1 MRCAAEGRFAHPD
14 NHKAY
19 VDCVPD
25 VEGNVLQAHVGSC
38 RDGVFHP
45 DLKKCL
51 PAGKENQNATG
62 HHRRGRMM
70 AWEKNYNS
78 VCSKIR
84 NGFSCL
90 SCKTLVNCVAGRAYT
105 EECDAGYT
113 CRDRNPFQG
122 AVCYPSSPV
131 HCSCGNKRELLP
143 DPYNP
148 QAYLEC
154 MSGVQDPVV
163 RFCHRNM
170 IFSKKTYSCQYPEN
184 YVECSRRGVFPN
196 PKDCTE
202 YYKCVQTIG
211 GLLQY
216 TFQCTCGF
224 LFNEI
229 TGRCEDPCSYQ
240 PQKFTCKREGR
251 FPNQYDCRSYYVC
264 TAKSTPQTG
273 FRESVRRCPHG
284 FIWSTGSVAGTGLC
298 KPGNTSLCAHHLVPR
313 CAVPKGRSC
322 AATPTVTTGGSC
334 MQGSPNCQCNSATG
348 QLSCRMGHVANGK
361 LCRAP
366 PTTSPTTASTTTPTT
381 TTTTTTTRGTT
392 IPSSTTK
399 PTTRPSTTST
409 STTTP
414 SSTTKPTTRPSTTST
429 TTSTTTPSSTT
440 KPTTRPS
447 TTSTTT
453 STTTPTTT
461 TTRGTTTTSTT
472 TKPTTTTTKA
482 PPLECWIGW
491 QRFGS
496 ACYLFDSTSSRNW
509 DQARSYCRTY
519 GGDLVKITSQGEN
532 QFIGQNIKNKVWIG
546 INDQKNENVFV
557 WTDGSRPG
565 YTAWEKGQPDD
576 FLGED
581 CVEMWTKSFGWN
593 DIPCT
598 HKLGTVCQRP
608 AHGAA

>member
-1 MRCAAEGRFAHPD
+1 MRCAAEGRFPHPD
-14 NHKAY
+14 NQKAY

-38 RDGVFHP
+38 MDGVFHP

-51 PAGKENQNATG
+51 PACKENQNATAR
-62 HHRRGRMM
+62 HRRGRMM

-105 EECDAGYT
+105 EECDAGYS
-113 CRDRNPFQG
+113 CENRNPFQG

-131 HCSCGNKRELLP
+131 HCNCGNKRELLP

-348 QLSCRMGHVANGK
+348 QLSCRMGHVADGK
-361 LCRAP
+361 LCRASTPSPTP
-366 PTTSPTTASTTTPTT
+366 PTTSPTTTSTTTPTT
-381 TTTTTTTRGTT
+381 TTTTRG
-392 IPSSTTK
+392 
-399 PTTRPSTTST
+399 
-409 STTTP
+409 TTTP
-414 SSTTKPTTRPSTTST
+414 SSTTKSTST
-429 TTSTTTPSSTT
+429 
-440 KPTTRPS
+440 PS

-461 TTRGTTTTSTT
+461 TTRVTTTTSSTTRSTTTPSTTSTTTSTTTPTTTTTRVTTTTSSTTRSTTTPSITSTTASTTAPTIKTTTTTTPGTTTTSTT
-472 TKPTTTTTKA
+472 TTATTTITK
-482 PPLECWIGW
+482 G
-491 QRFGS
+491 
-496 ACYLFDSTSSRNW
+496 
-509 DQARSYCRTY
+509 
-519 GGDLVKITSQGEN
+519 V
-532 QFIGQNIKNKVWIG
+532 
-546 INDQKNENVFV
+546 
-557 WTDGSRPG
+557 
-565 YTAWEKGQPDD
+565 
-576 FLGED
+576 
-581 CVEMWTKSFGWN
+581 
-593 DIPCT
+593 
-598 HKLGTVCQRP
+598 
-608 AHGAA
+608 